1 MGERHALHGVAA
13 ARILLGLSVLGLLV
27 TNFGNRQAWVGDASA
42 WADPARA
49 ATRFPE
55 AAVLDG
61 VSGDILTVVYVVVV
75 LASVGLVV
83 GWHAKAMN
91 VVVLVGFIAVTAQN
105 PVLGT
110 LGDNLV
116 RIALLWMLLMRTA
129 EVWSLD
135 ARAEQTREHQDVV
148 PDWLRT
154 GLHNVGLVG
163 LGAQTALAYLSSGL
177 DKASQPAWQDGT
189 ALYTTLQLPE
199 FRAFPGL
206 ADLISNGTL
215 VLALVTW
222 TVLAVQL
229 FFVPLLLRPGTRD
242 LVAVV
247 AIGVN
252 VLLGVVLATPWSSLA
267 VIAVTGLFVS
277 DTRWAALGERA
288 LDVVEPVAYRTDDV
302 RYAVVDR
309 LEDWW
314 YRYVLGALDW
324 VRYSVFRR

>member
-1 MGERHALHGVAA
+1 MGERHALHGVAL
-13 ARILLGLSVLGLLV
+13 ARILLGLSVLGLLLS
-27 TNFGNRQAWVGDASA
+27 NFGNRQAWVGDASA

-55 AAVLDG
+55 AALLDG
-61 VSGDILTVVYVVVV
+61 VSGDVLTIVYVVVL
-75 LASVGLVV
+75 LASVGFVV

-116 RIALLWMLLMRTA
+116 RIALLWTLLMRTSD
-129 EVWSLD
+129 VWSLD
-135 ARAEQTREHQDVV
+135 ARSDQTGEHQDVV
-148 PDWLRT
+148 PEWWRT
-154 GLHNVGLVG
+154 SIHNVGLVG
-163 LGAQTALAYLSSGL
+163 LGAQTALAYFSSGL
-177 DKASQPAWQDGT
+177 DKASQPQWQDGT

-199 FRAFPGL
+199 FRAFPWL
-206 ADLISNGTL
+206 ADLLSNGTV
-215 VLALVTW
+215 VLAVLTW

-242 LVAVV
+242 LVAVL
-247 AIGVN
+247 AIAVN
-252 VLLGVVLATPWSSLA
+252 VLFGIVLATPWSSLA

-277 DTRWAALGERA
+277 DRRWAELGERV
-288 LDVVEPVAYRTDDV
+288 LDVVEPISSRTYDV

-309 LEDWW
+309 VEDWW
-314 YRYVLGALDW
+314 YRYVLGAFDW
-324 VRYSVFRR
+324 VKYSVFRR